1 MSSAPSKTPQ
11 SAEPEFD
18 LDYSIHDFEVVHL
31 PDSAYLFQQI
41 EDAMVR
47 EGALPEGRTLDV
59 ACGVG
64 RLAARFRDA
73 GGQGW
78 GIEPSDEMLG
88 LSRLI
93 VPRDAVVLTRG
104 VAETLPFR
112 DGTFDRIVCQG
123 ALDHFV
129 EPHAFMA
136 EAARV
141 VRPDGRVIV
150 ALANYESLSCRLGRP
165 LQKAYWRLRNRH
177 PAGRPYWQIP
187 DDHFHEGSLDFVRQL
202 GGQDLTLDRAYG
214 LPLLWLFPGWGQT
227 LAFLPG
233 VAGNTLLGALNKLA
247 HGLPQLS
254 DTIVSVWRKPSR

>member
-1 MSSAPSKTPQ
+1 MSSAPSKKPQ
-11 SAEPEFD
+11 SAEPAFD
-18 LDYSIHDFEVVHL
+18 LDYSIHDFEVEHF
-31 PDSAYLFQQI
+31 PDSTYLFQQI
-41 EDAMVR
+41 EDAMVK

-64 RLAARFRDA
+64 RLAARFQNA

-78 GIEPSDEMLG
+78 GIEPSGEMLG

-104 VAETLPFR
+104 VAEKLPFG
-112 DGTFDRIVCQG
+112 DGVFDRIVCQG

-129 EPHAFMA
+129 EPRAFMA

-165 LQKAYWRLRNRH
+165 LQQAYWRLRNRQ
-177 PAGRPYWQIP
+177 PEGRPYWQIP

-202 GGQDLTLDRAYG
+202 GGQELTLERAYG
-214 LPLLWLFPGWGQT
+214 LSLFWLFPGWGQA
-227 LAFLPG
+227 LAFIPSA
-233 VAGNTLLGALNKLA
+233 AGTALLAALNKLA
-247 HGLPQLS
+247 HGRPTLS
-254 DTIVSVWRKPSR
+254 DTIVSVWKKPS